1 MRKVLHGALLS
12 MVVAAVSGCGT
23 LFGRPDAS
31 FYPPAKYY
39 QATQYDMQ
47 LLFGGDELNR
57 GFVHATAW
65 CWMSLV
71 CPVITVV
78 SIPADIVIDTVFIP
92 HDMAL

>member
-1 MRKVLHGALLS
+1 MRNVLRGALVL

-23 LFGRPDAS
+23 LFGRPDAA

-39 QATQYDMQ
+39 PATQYDMQ

-65 CWMSLV
+65 CWMSLI
-71 CPVITVV
+71 CPPIAVV
-78 SIPADIVIDTVFIP
+78 SIPADIVIDTVLIP
-92 HDMAL
+92 HDMDL